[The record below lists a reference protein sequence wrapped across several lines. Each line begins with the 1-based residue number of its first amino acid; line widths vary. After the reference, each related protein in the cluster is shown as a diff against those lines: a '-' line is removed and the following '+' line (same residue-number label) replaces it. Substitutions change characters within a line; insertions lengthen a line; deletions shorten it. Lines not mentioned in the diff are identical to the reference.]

1 MYVGRSYK
9 LIDFA
14 LWSRRSV
21 IYMVVVSGLAVAAYR
36 LPGIAGFSVPWSVV
50 LVLGTTVSLVAGFK
64 NSQVLTRSGEALQA
78 FTQIIAS
85 SRMWSNFCRDFLD
98 APTARQLI
106 YRHIAWMT
114 ALRFSLRRP
123 MPWESMG
130 KAANIEYMRRYR
142 ISEDKGSLAEEL
154 PPLVAEQ
161 ADKVLKSPQ
170 PALALLEMQSVQ
182 VNALFK
188 DAKLP
193 PQIYVELTKLIR
205 DFHDQQARCDRI
217 KNNPYPR
224 QYAIVS
230 SMFVMIFCT
239 LLPFGVVP
247 VFAEMG
253 KLGGAL
259 SARCWAGPTCLSTRS
274 AKAAPTRSR
283 AMPTTFQ
290 SRRSAA
296 TSRSNCAR
304 ALARLTCRSPCCP
317 STISRP
323 EVPDL
328 ARLRFRFDEDH
339 QRFRH
344 HAIMRHGVGGRL
356 ALH

>member
-9 LIDFA
+9 VTDFA

-64 NSQVLTRSGEALQA
+64 NSQVFTRSGEALQA
-78 FTQIIAS
+78 FTQITAS
-85 SRMWSNFCRDFLD
+85 SRVWSNFCRDFLD
-98 APTARQLI
+98 APTAKQLI

-130 KAANIEYMRRYR
+130 KAANVEYRRRYR
-142 ISEDKGSLAEEL
+142 IQEDKGSLADEL
-154 PPLVAEQ
+154 RPLLAEQ
-161 ADKVLKSPQ
+161 AEAVLKSPQ

-188 DAKLP
+188 DAKIP

-253 KLGGAL
+253 KLGGVL
-259 SARCWAGPTCLSTRS
+259 G
-274 AKAAPTRSR
+274 
-283 AMPTTFQ
+283 
-290 SRRSAA
+290 
-296 TSRSNCAR
+296 
-304 ALARLTCRSPCCP
+304 
-317 STISRP
+317 TISIWLTIP
-323 EVPDL
+323 FSTLLGWAYMSLDQVGESSANPFEGNANDVPISQICREIEIELRAGLGETDL
-328 ARLRFRFDEDH
+328 PKPLLPVNDIAT
-339 QRFRH
+339 
-344 HAIMRHGVGGRL
+344 
-356 ALH
+356 

>member
-21 IYMVVVSGLAVAAYR
+21 IYMVVVSGMAVAAYR

-64 NSQVLTRSGEALQA
+64 NSQVFTRSGEALQA
-78 FTQIIAS
+78 FTQITAS
-85 SRMWSNFCRDFLD
+85 SRVWSNFCRDFLD
-98 APTARQLI
+98 APTAKQLI

-142 ISEDKGSLAEEL
+142 IQEDKGSIADEL
-154 PPLVAEQ
+154 RPLLAEQ
-161 ADKVLKSPQ
+161 ADKVLKSSQ

-182 VNALFK
+182 INALFK

-205 DFHDQQARCDRI
+205 DLHDQQARCDRI

-253 KLGGAL
+253 KLGGV
-259 SARCWAGPTCLSTRS
+259 LSTVGIWLTIPFSTLLGWAYMSLDQVGESS
-274 AKAAPTRSR
+274 ANPFEGNANDVPISQICRDIEIELR
-283 AMPTTFQ
+283 AGLGEVELPKPLLPVNDI
-290 SRRSAA
+290 A
-296 TSRSNCAR
+296 T
-304 ALARLTCRSPCCP
+304 
-317 STISRP
+317 
-323 EVPDL
+323 
-328 ARLRFRFDEDH
+328 
-339 QRFRH
+339 
-344 HAIMRHGVGGRL
+344 
-356 ALH
+356 

>member
-21 IYMVVVSGLAVAAYR
+21 IYMVMVSGLAVAAYR

-98 APTARQLI
+98 APTARELI

-142 ISEDKGSLAEEL
+142 IREDKGSLAEEL
-154 PPLVAEQ
+154 PPLLAEQ
-161 ADKVLKSPQ
+161 ANKVLKSPQ

-259 SARCWAGPTCLSTRS
+259 GRFGIWLTIPFSTLLGWAYMSLDQVGESSANPFEGNANDVPISQICRDIEIEL
-274 AKAAPTRSR
+274 R
-283 AMPTTFQ
+283 ASLGEADLPKPLLPVNDI
-290 SRRSAA
+290 A
-296 TSRSNCAR
+296 T
-304 ALARLTCRSPCCP
+304 
-317 STISRP
+317 
-323 EVPDL
+323 
-328 ARLRFRFDEDH
+328 
-339 QRFRH
+339 
-344 HAIMRHGVGGRL
+344 
-356 ALH
+356 

>member
-64 NSQVLTRSGEALQA
+64 NSQVFTRSGEALQA
-78 FTQIIAS
+78 FTQITAS
-85 SRMWSNFCRDFLD
+85 SRVWSNFCRDFLD
-98 APTARQLI
+98 APTAKQLI

-142 ISEDKGSLAEEL
+142 IREDKGSIAEEL
-154 PPLVAEQ
+154 RPLLAEQ
-161 ADKVLKSPQ
+161 ADKVLKSSQ

-205 DFHDQQARCDRI
+205 DLHDQQARCDRI

-253 KLGGAL
+253 KLGGV
-259 SARCWAGPTCLSTRS
+259 LSTVGIWLTIPFSTLLGWAYMSLDQVGESS
-274 AKAAPTRSR
+274 ANPFEGNANDVPISQICRDIEIELR
-283 AMPTTFQ
+283 AGLGEVYLPKPLLPVNDI
-290 SRRSAA
+290 A
-296 TSRSNCAR
+296 T
-304 ALARLTCRSPCCP
+304 
-317 STISRP
+317 
-323 EVPDL
+323 
-328 ARLRFRFDEDH
+328 
-339 QRFRH
+339 
-344 HAIMRHGVGGRL
+344 
-356 ALH
+356 

>member
-9 LIDFA
+9 VIDFA

-36 LPGIAGFSVPWSVV
+36 LPGVTGFSVPWSVV

-64 NSQVLTRSGEALQA
+64 NSQVLTRSSEALQA
-78 FTQIIAS
+78 FTQITAS
-85 SRMWSNFCRDFLD
+85 SRLWSNFCRDFID

-106 YRHIAWMT
+106 YCHIAWMT
-114 ALRFSLRRP
+114 ALRFALRRP
-123 MPWESMG
+123 MPWESMER
-130 KAANIEYMRRYR
+130 AANVEYRRRYHVQ
-142 ISEDKGSLAEEL
+142 EDAGSMADEMR
-154 PPLVAEQ
+154 PLLAEQ
-161 ADKVLKSPQ
+161 AEGVLKSAQ
-170 PALALLEMQSVQ
+170 PALTLLEMQSVQ

-188 DAKLP
+188 DAKIP

-247 VFAEMG
+247 VFADMG

-259 SARCWAGPTCLSTRS
+259 GPVAIWLTIPFSTLLGWAYMSLDQVGESSANPFEGNANDVPISQICRDIEIELRAGLGEANLPKPLL
-274 AKAAPTRSR
+274 PVNDI
-283 AMPTTFQ
+283 
-290 SRRSAA
+290 A
-296 TSRSNCAR
+296 T
-304 ALARLTCRSPCCP
+304 
-317 STISRP
+317 
-323 EVPDL
+323 
-328 ARLRFRFDEDH
+328 
-339 QRFRH
+339 
-344 HAIMRHGVGGRL
+344 
-356 ALH
+356 

>member
-9 LIDFA
+9 VVDFA

-21 IYMVVVSGLAVAAYR
+21 LYMVVVSGLAVAAYR

-78 FTQIIAS
+78 FTQITAS

-98 APTARQLI
+98 APTARKLI

-114 ALRFSLRRP
+114 ALRYALRRP

-130 KAANIEYMRRYR
+130 KAANIEYRRRYH
-142 ISEDKGSLAEEL
+142 IQEDGGSIADEL
-154 PPLVAEQ
+154 RPLLGDQTV
-161 ADKVLKSPQ
+161 DVLKSPR
-170 PALALLEMQSVQ
+170 PAIALLEMQSVQ
-182 VNALFK
+182 VNGLLK
-188 DAKLP
+188 DAKVP
-193 PQIYVELTKLIR
+193 AQVYVELTKLIR

-247 VFAEMG
+247 VFADMG
-253 KLGGAL
+253 KLDGMLGSIAIWL
-259 SARCWAGPTCLSTRS
+259 TIPFSTLLGWAYMSLDQVGESSANPFEGNANDVPISQICRDIEIEIRAGLGESDLPKPL
-274 AKAAPTRSR
+274 PPVNDI
-283 AMPTTFQ
+283 AM
-290 SRRSAA
+290 
-296 TSRSNCAR
+296 
-304 ALARLTCRSPCCP
+304 
-317 STISRP
+317 
-323 EVPDL
+323 
-328 ARLRFRFDEDH
+328 
-339 QRFRH
+339 
-344 HAIMRHGVGGRL
+344 
-356 ALH
+356 